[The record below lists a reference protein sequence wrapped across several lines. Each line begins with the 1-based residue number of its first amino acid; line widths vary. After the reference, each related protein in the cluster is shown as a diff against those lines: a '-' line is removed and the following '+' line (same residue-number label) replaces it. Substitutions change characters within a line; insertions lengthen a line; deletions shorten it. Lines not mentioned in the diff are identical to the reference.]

1 MSSCVRRVQLAQLL
15 YVAAW
20 GTNDTNLK
28 PRWRHTQSC
37 KNIRI
42 GNFYLTNKCDL
53 TSTTHYAVLNTL

>member
-1 MSSCVRRVQLAQLL
+1 MSSCVRRVRLAQLL
-15 YVAAW
+15 YFAAW

-42 GNFYLTNKCDL
+42 GNFFGQII
-53 TSTTHYAVLNTL
+53 VTLLLQHIMLF